1 MEPRLSYIHAIRDYF
16 DRILEDH
23 TEMKALVLDLDTLA
37 TVSLVI
43 SQTEVLE
50 KDVFFIETIEK
61 LTIPKGSD
69 RLSHLKAII
78 IVRPSEE
85 NLTQLKRALEYPK
98 YDKFFIYFT
107 NKISEK
113 ALKELAEADR
123 SEVISS
129 VIEIFSDISPV
140 NHDLFTMN
148 IPNVISLTNENVWGD
163 NEKKLLGVIG
173 EKLFA
178 ALLTMRKFPVIRFQ
192 NSSKRCQEL
201 AYEVHRLLREDPD
214 LMAVRPGTGHK
225 LTIEN
230 VDQSAVLLIIDRRED
245 PVTPLL
251 HQWTYQ
257 AMLHELL
264 SIDNNKVQLKQ
275 YSGPEREVPLS
286 CVQDDFY
293 KEFMF
298 SNFGDLSEGIK
309 SLVMEFHGKQKV
321 GQNVETID
329 DMKRFVNDYPEFSR
343 IAGNVSKHVSLT
355 SEIDIKIKK
364 RMLLDVSELEQDI
377 ACNENKNE
385 QYRKILEIL
394 RDGRFNQMDKLK
406 LVLLFGLRYEG
417 DDRINQLIDG
427 LRNAGIKDS
436 ELDLLDGVIKYAGRK
451 KRSCDLFQNKNLIA
465 RAKYNFKMVMKDVP
479 NVFIQHQSYLST
491 VIDQTLKL
499 KLRESEFPATA
510 PFNPREGLTALFVF
524 VIGGTTYEEAKE
536 VAMINRNGG
545 EATVLLGSNCIHNS
559 VSFLAEIAQESIH

>member
-1 MEPRLSYIHAIRDYF
+1 MEPRLSYIRAIRDYF

-23 TEMKALVLDLDTLA
+23 TEMKALVLDSDTLS

-61 LTIPKGSD
+61 LSIPKGSD
-69 RLSHLKAII
+69 RLSHLKGII
-78 IVRPSEE
+78 IIRPSEE
-85 NLTQLKRALEYPK
+85 NLSHLKRALEYPK

-113 ALKELAEADR
+113 CLKELAEADR

-129 VIEIFSDISPV
+129 VIEIFSDVTPV
-140 NHDLFTMN
+140 NHDLFTLNMPN
-148 IPNVISLTNENVWGD
+148 ILCLANDDVWGD
-163 NEKKLLGVIG
+163 KEKRLSATIA

-178 ALLTMRKFPVIRFQ
+178 ALLTLRKFPVIRYQ

-201 AYEVHRLLREDPD
+201 AYEVHRLLREEPD
-214 LMAVRPGTGHK
+214 LMPVRSGTGHK
-225 LTIEN
+225 VTIDN
-230 VDQSAVLLIIDRRED
+230 VDQTSVLLIVDRRED

-264 SIDNNKVQLKQ
+264 GIDNNKVQLKQ

-309 SLVMEFHGKQKV
+309 NLVVEFRGKQQI

-364 RMLLDVSELEQDI
+364 RMLLDISELEQDI

-394 RDGRFNQMDKLK
+394 RDGRYNQMDKLK

-417 DDRINQLIDG
+417 DDRINQLVDG
-427 LRNAGIKDS
+427 LRNAGIKSS
-436 ELDLLDGVIKYAGRK
+436 ELDLLDGIQKYAGRK
-451 KRSCDLFQNKNLIA
+451 KRSCDLFHNKNLIA

-491 VIDQTLKL
+491 VIDQVLKSKL
-499 KLRESEFPATA
+499 KENEFPATA
-510 PFNPREGLTALFVF
+510 PFNPREGLTTLIVF
-524 VIGGTTYEEAKE
+524 VVGGTSYEEAKE
-536 VAMINRNGG
+536 VAMMNRNGG
-545 EATVLLGSNCIHNS
+545 ETTVLLGSNFVHNS
-559 VSFLAEIAQESIH
+559 VSFLAEIAQEKIY